1 MLSEYEMQNR
11 LIKENKQGVSEENQ
25 KLLLELQKQN
35 ILLKEAQDEISN
47 SIAKLK
53 NIDSGID
60 NLVLLLAKKLKERLI
75 DEFKYLK
82 NNAQKLN
89 LSRILNIVDIT
100 TKDGIN
106 DILREIKFENI
117 KKIEELKQIYL

>member
-1 MLSEYEMQNR
+1 M
-11 LIKENKQGVSEENQ
+11 
-25 KLLLELQKQN
+25 
-35 ILLKEAQDEISN
+35 
-47 SIAKLK
+47 
-53 NIDSGID
+53 
-60 NLVLLLAKKLKERLI
+60 AKKLKERLI

-117 KKIEELKQIYL
+117 KKIEELKTNLSLKYDFLKDDFDNGFEGFKDGISKI

>member
-1 MLSEYEMQNR
+1 M
-11 LIKENKQGVSEENQ
+11 
-25 KLLLELQKQN
+25 
-35 ILLKEAQDEISN
+35 
-47 SIAKLK
+47 
-53 NIDSGID
+53 
-60 NLVLLLAKKLKERLI
+60 
-75 DEFKYLK
+75 K

-117 KKIEELKQIYL
+117 KNRGA

>member
-1 MLSEYEMQNR
+1 M
-11 LIKENKQGVSEENQ
+11 
-25 KLLLELQKQN
+25 
-35 ILLKEAQDEISN
+35 
-47 SIAKLK
+47 
-53 NIDSGID
+53 
-60 NLVLLLAKKLKERLI
+60 AKKLKERLI

-106 DILREIKFENI
+106 DILREINL
-117 KKIEELKQIYL
+117 KILKNRGA